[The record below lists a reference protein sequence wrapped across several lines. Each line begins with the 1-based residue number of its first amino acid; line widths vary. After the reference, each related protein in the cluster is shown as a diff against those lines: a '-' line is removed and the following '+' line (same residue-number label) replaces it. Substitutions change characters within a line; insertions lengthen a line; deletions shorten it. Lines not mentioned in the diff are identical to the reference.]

1 MGTPINTPLGYQ
13 QITSLA
19 AAVGLTVPKGAT
31 WAIISCETQAVRY
44 MADGTTPT
52 AAVGQPLPVNTD
64 LPFSGDLTRVKFIEQ
79 VASAK
84 LNVTYFG

>member
-1 MGTPINTPLGYQ
+1 MGTPLNTPLGYQ
-13 QITSLA
+13 QITNLA
-19 AAVGLTVPKGAT
+19 AAIGLTPPKGAV

-44 MADGTTPT
+44 QADGTNPT
-52 AAVGQPLPVNTD
+52 AGVGQPLPVNTD